1 MLIQRFART
10 RTILVAA
17 SALSI
22 FSVGH
27 MLYDLTAKYKRVGQI
42 QSGLQICGSRAN
54 QSYTASVI
62 GDASSIYLD
71 SNFTSATEECFAE
84 ASTLV
89 EDFKSLPTAIAKKM
103 NTLVSNVH
111 WFHESLRSTGNGF
124 TVKASDD
131 GRNTSSKYSA
141 VESEIGAT
149 TELIDSHGEQLNNS
163 LSNLKVAL
171 FFSGLVLLVC
181 GGWEAIERRKL
192 KQAQSEIEDEAFAE
206 LISEDHS
213 TATKVEEIIVQ
224 ALELNEMVHCSKL
237 LTTYRQNVLKSFEN
251 LSTYTPMKDLVT
263 PMAMVTSTDEV
274 ETEIK
279 ANQVWEESE
288 AVEEKEEVSC
298 DIEPIASKIVD
309 HLSNKL
315 IAEGIMVDMDLADSF
330 VNGDAESL
338 EQVLYY
344 VVLDALK
351 NTNYASDKKVV
362 INGKGLGSVYN
373 LEVTSCGQGR
383 ESIENTSIEISKEI
397 IADLNG
403 RMEVVNYY
411 NDQKEVAGRKVRV
424 ILKTAQKERAIITPA
439 QSEKTLVRLEK
450 GTKREI
456 LERLNA

>member
-10 RTILVAA
+10 RTILIAA

-71 SNFTSATEECFAE
+71 SNFTSATEECFGE

-103 NTLVSNVH
+103 NALVSNVH

-124 TVKASDD
+124 TVKATDD
-131 GRNTSSKYSA
+131 GKNISSKYGT

-149 TELIDSHGEQLNNS
+149 TELMDSHGEQLNNS

-171 FFSGLVLLVC
+171 FLSGLILLVC

-192 KQAQSEIEDEAFAE
+192 KQAQGEIEEEAFAE

-237 LTTYRQNVLKSFEN
+237 LTTYRQNVLKSFES
-251 LSTYTPMKDLVT
+251 LSTYTPAKELVT
-263 PMAMVTSTDEV
+263 PMAMVTSTNDV

-288 AVEEKEEVSC
+288 EVEEEQVSC

-315 IAEGIMVDMDLADSF
+315 IAEGIMVDMDLSDSF
-330 VNGDAESL
+330 VNGDSESL

-351 NTNYASDKKVV
+351 NTNYASDKKVS

-373 LEVTSCGQGR
+373 LEVTSLGEGKD
-383 ESIENTSIEISKEI
+383 SVENTSIEISKEI
-397 IADLNG
+397 ISDLNG
-403 RMEVVNYY
+403 RMEVVNHY
-411 NDQKEVAGRKVRV
+411 NEQKEVAGRKVRV
-424 ILKTAQKERAIITPA
+424 ILKTAQKERSIVNPT